1 MASYGE
7 KVSQLQLAL
16 SKQQGPVRTRHRTDW
31 KGGSATMTPKQRH
44 SRANNILQSKQTLR
58 AFRKA
63 NGLRAD
69 GMVRPETRVFFDR
82 VTTSTT
88 LQDHAF
94 FAQVPNMCLR
104 RVSPEKVQH
113 LCHMENKVRSLFSDT
128 AAVPHRYGA
137 NGGVNIGISVVDGGS
152 HARGGKSGSIHYSD
166 CMKSYPQLRN
176 DIISLL
182 GSILDEAFGDLLW
195 YKNSKAVCAKL
206 NQDSREKRTLPGM
219 PSSGIWLSTAPKAE
233 KIHCDGNVAGP
244 TFLLSTYPAAPGTA
258 ALCTMSP
265 GREPTQTTMSPGMV
279 LGGKWASNAHCNTR
293 LDKAAVTKRTSWTIY
308 LDKRVFGCNYK
319 FVAPN
324 RCAAEHVYY

>member
-1 MASYGE
+1 MASYQE
-7 KVSQLQLAL
+7 KISQLQLAL
-16 SKQQGPVRTRHRTDW
+16 SKHKGPIRSRHRTDW
-31 KGGSATMTPKQRH
+31 KGKSATTTPKQRQN
-44 SRANNILQSKQTLR
+44 RANSIRQSKQTLR

-69 GMVRPETRVFFDR
+69 GMVRPETCVFFNR
-82 VTTSTT
+82 VTASTS

-113 LCHMENKVRSLFSDT
+113 LCHLEKKVRSLFSGT

-137 NGGVNIGISVVDGGS
+137 NGGVNVGISVVDGGS
-152 HARGGKSGSIHYSD
+152 HARAGKSGSIHCSD
-166 CMKSYPQLRN
+166 CMKSHPKLRD

-195 YKNSKAVCAKL
+195 YKNSKALCAKL
-206 NQDSREKRTLPGM
+206 NQDSREKRTLAGM
-219 PSSGIWLSTAPKAE
+219 PASGIWLSTTPRAE

-244 TFLLSTYPAAPGTA
+244 SFLLSTYPAAPGTA

-265 GREPTQTTMSPGMV
+265 GAEPTQTTMLPGMV
-279 LGGKWASNAHCNTR
+279 LGGKWASNAHCNTG
-293 LDKAAVTKRTSWTIY
+293 LDKDAVTKRTSWTIY

-319 FVAPN
+319 FVSPK
-324 RCAAEHVYY
+324 RCVTEHVL